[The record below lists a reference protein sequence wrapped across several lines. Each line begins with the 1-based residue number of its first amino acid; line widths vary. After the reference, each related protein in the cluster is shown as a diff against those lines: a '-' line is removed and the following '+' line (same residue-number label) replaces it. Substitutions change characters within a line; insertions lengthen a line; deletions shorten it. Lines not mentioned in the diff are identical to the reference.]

1 MHNPYMQGERAGTG
15 RRKGWDNTTVK
26 RLSALALL
34 PLFAAPVPVAMAQ
47 SGVSQCVSIESD
59 VERLSCYDG
68 LFRSPQTNQDGL
80 SVTLQSEQL
89 IPAWPSGRGSATMVV
104 NCADDVLSVA
114 FTFAGNTMSA
124 LGRDAGITLQ
134 YDLQARRSRTLPVN
148 EDNTAIVLDN
158 SRDAAEFLDGLA
170 GATNLTVRVTPVNLR
185 SLSVRFRVDTFMP
198 AVNDVRAACGV

>member
-1 MHNPYMQGERAGTG
+1 
-15 RRKGWDNTTVK
+15 VK
-26 RLSALALL
+26 LLTALALL
-34 PLFAAPVPVAMAQ
+34 PLFAAPVPVALAQ
-47 SGVSQCVSIESD
+47 TGVSQCVLIAAD
-59 VERLSCYDG
+59 VERLACYDG
-68 LFRSPQTNQDGL
+68 LFRDTQASQAGL
-80 SVTLQSEQL
+80 SVSLQSEQL

-104 NCADDVLSVA
+104 SCAADVLTVA

-148 EDNTAIVLDN
+148 ADNTAVLLDN
-158 SRDAAEFLDGLA
+158 SRDSAEFLDGLA

-198 AVNDVRAACGV
+198 AVNQVRAACGV